1 MTFSRATRSTR
12 RSDRSLA
19 PRRFARPSV
28 AVGLVAGL
36 VLSTAA
42 TAFAASGIEQQGV
55 PIAAITRDAQTTL
68 SDAQAAVTTA
78 DLVEQNV
85 ADAGLVLNIGDTT
98 IDTADLSDA
107 IEQLSTSEVIPLFL
121 LPDVVNAAADETA
134 DVVAETQALRTALD
148 TAVAEKKAA
157 EEAAAAA
164 EQARLEAEAA
174 AAALA
179 AANTVD
185 GAQAT
190 AARLVAERGWGSGEF
205 SCLVSLWNRESG
217 WNYQA
222 YNDSSGATGIPQ
234 SLPGDKMASAG
245 ADWQTNATTQITW
258 GLDYIARGYGSPC
271 GAWGHSQATGWY

>member
-1 MTFSRATRSTR
+1 MA
-12 RSDRSLA
+12 L
-19 PRRFARPSV
+19 
-28 AVGLVAGL
+28 GIVAGL

-42 TAFAASGIEQQGV
+42 TAVAASGIQPQAV
-55 PIAAITRDAQTTL
+55 PIASITDQARATL
-68 SDAQAAVTTA
+68 SEARVAVAAADVVVDDVTA
-78 DLVEQNV
+78 S
-85 ADAGLVLNIGDTT
+85 GLVLDTADTT
-98 IDTADLSDA
+98 IDTADLVAA
-107 IEQLSTSEVIPLFL
+107 IDDLATIEVMPLFL
-121 LPDVVNAAADETA
+121 LPDVVETAADETA
-134 DVVAETQALRTALD
+134 EVVAETQALRGALD

-179 AANTVD
+179 AANTVE

-190 AARLVAERGWGSGEF
+190 AARMAAERGWGSGEL

-217 WNYQA
+217 WDYQA
-222 YNDSSGATGIPQ
+222 YNDLSGATGIPQ

-245 ADWQTNATTQITW
+245 ADWQTNATTQIIW